1 MPKEQRPDAKS
12 EGGNASD
19 LDLSQLK
26 RRVAELAALVGLEN
40 GTGRPTQSKIDF
52 IISHADQFRYYGEE
66 ESDAKKRGASIMN
79 PVAGRKLLAEITDL
93 PEGTCKDAI
102 RKRRIQLGLTHEKPN
117 RKRRR
122 EEQKAHNGRI
132 RDTHLHLRKVHDRLQ
147 EIQHMED
154 PVTMATAIGALAAE
168 IAGYMADLQAKEQA
182 ATGAEMR
189 TARRK
194 RSQTR

>member
-1 MPKEQRPDAKS
+1 MPNEQRQDAKS
-12 EGGNASD
+12 EESNVSD

-40 GTGRPTQSKIDF
+40 GTGRPTQTKTDF

-66 ESDAKKRGASIMN
+66 ESDAKKRGASFMK
-79 PVAGRKLLAEITDL
+79 PVAGPKLLAEITDL
-93 PEGTCKDAI
+93 PVGTCKGAI

-117 RKRRR
+117 HKRRR
-122 EEQKAHNGRI
+122 EEQKAHNGRM
-132 RDTHLHLRKVHDRLQ
+132 RDAHLHLRKVHDRLQ
-147 EIQHMED
+147 EIQSLED
-154 PVTMATAIGALAAE
+154 PVTMAAAIGALAAE
-168 IAGYMADLQAKEQA
+168 IAEYMADLQAREQA
-182 ATGAEMR
+182 ATGAAAR